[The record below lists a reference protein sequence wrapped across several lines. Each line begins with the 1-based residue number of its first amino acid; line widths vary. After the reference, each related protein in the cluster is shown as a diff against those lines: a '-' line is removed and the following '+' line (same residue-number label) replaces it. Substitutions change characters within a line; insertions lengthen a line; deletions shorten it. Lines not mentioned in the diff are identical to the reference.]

1 MSGTTWASIGTAWGN
16 VWDNVWDNV
25 GEYRDTLVQRVG
37 QLEFWGGVKK

>member
-16 VWDNVWDNV
+16 VLDNV
-25 GEYRDTLVQRVG
+25 GEYRDNLGERVG

>member
-1 MSGTTWASIGTAWGN
+1 MSGTTWASIGTAWG
-16 VWDNVWDNV
+16 NVWDNV